1 MKISLI
7 QLQILP
13 GEENGGE
20 PLVERVM
27 GLIDSCAGSDLIVL
41 PELWHVG
48 LLSYRTIWN
57 FAE

>member
-48 LLSYRTIWN
+48 LLSYRTI
-57 FAE
+57 